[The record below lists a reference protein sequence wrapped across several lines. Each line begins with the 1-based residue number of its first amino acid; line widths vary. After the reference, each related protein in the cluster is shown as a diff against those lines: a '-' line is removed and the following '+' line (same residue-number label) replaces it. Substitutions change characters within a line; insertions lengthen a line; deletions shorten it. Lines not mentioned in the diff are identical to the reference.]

1 MTDDPPDDDLLRQ
14 AFAIVEGVPDTE
26 VVINKLRDLLDVDHV
41 AYVLLKPGAAP
52 YVRLT
57 YPASWILRYLQK
69 GYTTIDPISREG
81 SKRTL
86 PFKWSEIPITDSTES
101 SFLEDAV
108 SYGIGP
114 HGYSIPL
121 KEHGYRGLFSISFSR
136 SEQEWTDF
144 LQTNENILDRVAAQL
159 HRRVVGEVLG
169 DRVQRPGAPNNDIGR
184 A

>member
-1 MTDDPPDDDLLRQ
+1 MTDDPPDDDLLRE
-14 AFAIVEGVPDTE
+14 AFAIVEAEPDTE
-26 VVINKLRDLLDVDHV
+26 VVIGKLRDLLEVDHV

-57 YPASWILRYLQK
+57 YPASWILHYLQR
-69 GYTTIDPISREG
+69 GYTTIDPIFREG
-81 SKRTL
+81 GRSTL
-86 PFKWSEIPITDSTES
+86 PFKWSEIPIENAAEA

-144 LQTNENILDRVAAQL
+144 LRTTENVLTRVAAQL
-159 HRRVVGEVLG
+159 HRRVVGEILG
-169 DRVQRPGAPNNDIGR
+169 KGAAPRRPE
-184 A
+184 

>member
-1 MTDDPPDDDLLRQ
+1 MTNEPPDDDLLRK
-14 AFAIVEGVPDTE
+14 ASEIVDDVPDTE
-26 VVINKLRDLLDVDHV
+26 VVISKLRDLLDVDHV

-57 YPASWILRYLQK
+57 YPASWILRYLQS
-69 GYTTIDPISREG
+69 GYTTIDPIFREG
-81 SKRTL
+81 GRSAV
-86 PFKWSEIPITDSTES
+86 PFKWSEIPIENAAEA

-136 SEQEWTDF
+136 SDQEWTDF
-144 LQTNENILDRVAAQL
+144 LRTTENILARIAAKL
-159 HRRVVGEVLG
+159 HRRVVGEIFGEVT
-169 DRVQRPGAPNNDIGR
+169 APR
-184 A
+184 RLE

>member
-1 MTDDPPDDDLLRQ
+1 MTEAPPDDDLLKV
-14 AFAIVEGVPDTE
+14 ASAIVEGVPDTE
-26 VVINKLRDLLDVDHV
+26 VVISKLRDLLDVDHI

-57 YPASWILRYLQK
+57 YPASWILRYLQS

-86 PFKWSEIPITDSTES
+86 PFKWSEIPIKNAAEA
-101 SFLEDAV
+101 SFFKDAL

-121 KEHGYRGLFSISFSR
+121 NKDGYKGLFSISFSR
-136 SEQEWTDF
+136 SEKEWIDF
-144 LQTNENILDRVAAQL
+144 LQATENILAQIAARL

-169 DRVQRPGAPNNDIGR
+169 KGIAPGGSK
-184 A
+184 

>member
-1 MTDDPPDDDLLRQ
+1 MTNNLPDESVLKEAL
-14 AFAIVEGVPDTE
+14 AIVEDVPDTE
-26 VVINKLRDLLDVDHV
+26 LVVNKLRDLLNVDHV
-41 AYVLLKPGAAP
+41 VYVLLKPGAAP

-57 YPASWILRYLQK
+57 YPATWVLRYLQQ

-81 SKRTL
+81 SERIL
-86 PFKWSEIPITDSTES
+86 PFKWSEISITNSAEA
-101 SFLEDAV
+101 SFLEDAR

-121 KEHGYRGLFSISFSR
+121 TEQGYKGLFSISFSR

-144 LQTNENILDRVAAQL
+144 LQTTENILPRIAERL

-169 DRVQRPGAPNNDIGR
+169 KGTATRRPE
-184 A
+184 